1 MLVSTRKPRKEEAR
15 GAVTRRVYSQ
25 HTYLQALDAPG
36 TRTAGARL
44 LWLPNLPSQ
53 TQTLNVPPVGQ
64 LVVVVALVLYDA
76 LHHTALGRPHTL
88 QGFRVVFRVAPQHV
102 LDVRVGP

>member
-1 MLVSTRKPRKEEAR
+1 MAT
-15 GAVTRRVYSQ
+15 
-25 HTYLQALDAPG
+25 H
-36 TRTAGARL
+36 
-44 LWLPNLPSQ
+44 LPSQ

-102 LDVRVGP
+102 LEEGGDVAWLHCLEPTNPSTHAWEEPKVVPVHVRGVRGLHLHLGVGVAEP